1 VRRIGIYAVLFVFIV
16 ALTPALN
23 ARSQSIIIPPADLNP
38 PPWRE
43 WVLKHWV
50 WEHELFTA
58 DSAIGLVR
66 DYLQRDIPV
75 GATII
80 DSRWETGFNTFAPD
94 GWAIRTPPS
103 QDYVWR

>member
-1 VRRIGIYAVLFVFIV
+1 MRRTGIYAVLFVFMV
-16 ALTPALN
+16 AFTPAQN

-58 DSAIGLVR
+58 DSAIGLIR

-80 DSRWETGFNTFAPD
+80 DNR
-94 GWAIRTPPS
+94 
-103 QDYVWR
+103 